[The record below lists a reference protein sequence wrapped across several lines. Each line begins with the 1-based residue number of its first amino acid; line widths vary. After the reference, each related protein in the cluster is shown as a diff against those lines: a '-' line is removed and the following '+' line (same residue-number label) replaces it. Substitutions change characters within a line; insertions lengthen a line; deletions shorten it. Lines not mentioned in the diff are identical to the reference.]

1 MANRV
6 KCQRQKRVDRDE
18 EVSIRCNSLVKSDF
32 GERRISGIIRSEMGC
47 LQGLSSRKMAEFGE
61 ERKKLN

>member
-1 MANRV
+1 MANRI
-6 KCQRQKRVDRDE
+6 KCQRQKRVDRDQ
-18 EVSIRCNSLVKSDF
+18 EVSIGCNNLVKNDF
-32 GERRISGIIRSEMGC
+32 GESRISGIPRSEMGC